1 MNLKTKF
8 ILALLSAFVV
18 LSGIGALLVDG
29 QLSSLNGKYIRRI
42 ANHQMREV
50 LHNLE
55 TSSDSALAIAALF
68 SQVPDVLSAY
78 QIAHSGN
85 IQDESDPS
93 GHEARN
99 LLRRMIGPNLEGYE
113 KIMGGRKL
121 KLHFHLPNGRSLVRL
136 WRDKQIQRE
145 SGWVDVSDDISG
157 FRSTVLDVN
166 RTGQPVKG
174 IEVGRGGFVIRGL
187 APIKDNLGAQLGSV
201 EVLVDF
207 ETILRTD
214 TGDDTKDMAV
224 YMNADLL
231 PIAHRLQD
239 PAKFPVLEQRFVQV
253 AGFHNPKYKES
264 LDAGFL
270 EKGREGLAVETTG
283 DTCISVFPVQ
293 DYKGKQVGV
302 LAHGFDAATEN
313 ALIRSV
319 EATITGLL
327 AAILLTIL
335 LVVTLLFVRGVL
347 KPIDKLVEIA
357 GKMAEGRLDQRI
369 PDHGNDEIGVLY
381 RALDHMIT
389 AFKKMFME
397 IREGVRTLSEAV
409 GQISSTASQLAVSA
423 SQTSSSIAQISTT
436 MEEVRQTARLSDEHA
451 ARVSEDAGKAAQ
463 IAEQGAE
470 AAGLTISG
478 MERIKNEVGYVVES
492 IIKLSEQTRG
502 IGEIINAVND
512 LADQS
517 NLLSVNAAI
526 EASKAGEHGKGFTVV
541 AQEIKSLASQSKD
554 ATNQVRK
561 ILNEIQNASSSA
573 VMAAEKGNKA
583 VDEGAALSARAGD
596 TIEILAQN
604 IARAA
609 ETISGIAHSSN
620 EQLLGMDQLSEAMIN
635 IKDASM
641 QNVDGARLLEEAA
654 QNLKDLADR
663 LDGLTGTYRVAAE

>member
-1 MNLKTKF
+1 MSLKTKF

-18 LSGIGALLVDG
+18 LAGIGALLVGG
-29 QLSSLNGKYIRRI
+29 QLSSLNDKYIRRI
-42 ANHQMREV
+42 ANHQMQEV

-55 TSSDSALAIAALF
+55 TSSDSALAIASLF

-78 QIAHSGN
+78 HIVHSGN
-85 IQDESDPS
+85 IQDENDPS

-99 LLRRMIGPNLEGYE
+99 LLRRSTGANLEGYE

-136 WRDKQIQRE
+136 WRDKQIQRD

-157 FRSTVLDVN
+157 FRNTVLDVN

-187 APIKDNLGAQLGSV
+187 APIKDNLGKQLGSV

-214 TGDDTKDMAV
+214 TADDTKDTAV

-231 PIAHRLQD
+231 PITHRLQD
-239 PAKFPVLEQRFVQV
+239 PVKYPVLEQRFVQV
-253 AGFHNPKYKES
+253 AGFGNSRYKES
-264 LDAGFL
+264 LDVGFL
-270 EKGREGLAVETTG
+270 EKGREGLSVKTTG
-283 DTCISVFPVQ
+283 DNCMSVFPVL
-293 DYKGKQVGV
+293 DYKGKQIGV
-302 LAHGFDAATEN
+302 LAHGFDAAAEN

-319 EATITGLL
+319 EITITGLL

-347 KPIDKLVEIA
+347 KPVARLVDIA
-357 GKMAEGRLDQRI
+357 EKMAEGRLDQRI

-381 RALDHMIT
+381 KALDHMIT

-397 IREGVRTLSEAV
+397 IKEGVRTLSEAV

-451 ARVSEDAGKAAQ
+451 ARVSEDAGKSAK
-463 IAEQGAE
+463 IAEQGAD

-478 MERIKNEVGYVVES
+478 MERIRNEVGYVVES
-492 IIKLSEQTRG
+492 IIRLSEQTRG
-502 IGEIINAVND
+502 IGEIISAVND

-583 VDEGAALSARAGD
+583 VDEGSALSARAGE

-604 IARAA
+604 IARTA

-654 QNLKDLADR
+654 ENLKDLADR
-663 LDGLTGTYRVAAE
+663 LDGLTATYRVAAE